1 MRQLLAVDLHIER
14 GLLAVDHV
22 KVHALDSRF
31 VAALVREGHDRF
43 DARLDSDLRLE
54 VSAVAIVV
62 RAAII
67 LIQRELGIYI
77 GGHQDVQR
85 GGLFGHQVM
94 QGVPAHRDDGTAAHK
109 QRNAGNVDRHL
120 NGLAGGVF
128 LAGVEVVE
136 PLVFVFGLGQV
147 DRANGLALLDNVGHQ
162 QRIAEHEIDTLIV
175 GCGVILEHREGG
187 LPDGQA
193 VLMRALHQRVE
204 RRAELVAEVDG
215 LLDVL
220 LFVAVHPRLGNGVV
234 GVGRMDGEARLEDA
248 VLHPAHKQLTL
259 RRGAEETADVAA
271 VVGNAAERHA
281 QDRSNVVFQGI
292 PAGQVVTGPDLCIP
306 LDTGVTGT
314 ADREGTAVGVIF
326 LDGLV
331 GQLAHQV
338 AHDRLH
344 RADRAALTLKID
356 LGVLINKGIILAVV
370 VPDGAAAVLEQ
381 RVLDVLLPVQAG
393 GFLRVVYKE
402 AGAAPPCADSQTVEA
417 RVVIGGGQE
426 HALLLHLVQQR
437 VNQQH
442 AGLDVGRDDNAAL
455 FHLGEPVCRVLEA
468 LVVPC
473 EGAALDALGRLDCA
487 ITAGKLEPV
496 CGDALLAGGVDEIQ
510 HRVIAVLGQF
520 GVIHRAAKVAEC
532 SLRQHDAL
540 AGQVGVALD
549 DLADG
554 RACDQEQINI
564 ARIGAVGRVA
574 MPVVALLAPHV
585 EITLGRVV
593 VEVTDRLFCAAV
605 QPDIKRNVLVER
617 VGLLGVVAHRIAGGH
632 IHVFLSLVD
641 LAGLLT
647 EAVEAVIG
655 LDLAGMDAAAVAVLA
670 VGKVRNVGV
679 QQAAVLVVDH
689 DAEGRFLDDDL
700 QALAL
705 DHSLL
710 FAIGQNGGS
719 RLYALAAA
727 LHQGIGAGLPCGHR
741 QAVGGLVPVA
751 VKAGADA
758 QDVIG
763 QKPDAQLHSVGCNG
777 IVTAAVLDSTA
788 GVAHFHRFS
797 PFFFCVGQVEKA
809 FVSA

>member
-1 MRQLLAVDLHIER
+1 
-14 GLLAVDHV
+14 
-22 KVHALDSRF
+22 
-31 VAALVREGHDRF
+31 
-43 DARLDSDLRLE
+43 
-54 VSAVAIVV
+54 
-62 RAAII
+62 
-67 LIQRELGIYI
+67 
-77 GGHQDVQR
+77 
-85 GGLFGHQVM
+85 M
-94 QGVPAHRDDGTAAHK
+94 QGVAAHRDDGTAAHK
-109 QRNAGNVDRHL
+109 QRDAGNIDRHL

-136 PLVFVFGLGQV
+136 PLALVFGLGQV
-147 DRANGLALLDNVGHQ
+147 NRADGLALLDNIGHQ

-281 QDRSNVVFQGI
+281 QDRGNVVFQGI
-292 PAGQVVTGPDLCIP
+292 PAGQVVAGPDLCIP
-306 LDTGVTGT
+306 LDAGVTGT

-338 AHDRLH
+338 AHNRLH
-344 RADRAALTLKID
+344 RADCAALTFKID

-393 GFLRVVYKE
+393 GFLRVVHKE
-402 AGAAPPCADSQTVEA
+402 AGAAPPCADSQAVEA
-417 RVVIGGGQE
+417 RVVIRGRQE

-437 VNQQH
+437 MDEQH
-442 AGLDVGRDDNAAL
+442 TGLDVGRDDDAAL

-473 EGAALDALGRLDCA
+473 KGAALDALGRFYSA
-487 ITAGKLEPV
+487 VAAGKLEPV

-520 GVIHRAAKVAEC
+520 GVIHRTAEVAEC

-574 MPVVALLAPHV
+574 MPVVALFAPHV
-585 EITLGRVV
+585 EITLGRIV
-593 VEVTDRLFCAAV
+593 VEVADRLFCAAV

-632 IHVFLSLVD
+632 IHVFLGLVD

-689 DAEGRFLDDDL
+689 DAEGCLLDHDL
-700 QALAL
+700 QAPAL
-705 DHSLL
+705 NHSLF
-710 FAIGQNGGS
+710 FAIGQNGGG

-763 QKPDAQLHSVGCNG
+763 QKPDAQLHSVGSNG
-777 IVTAAVLDSTA
+777 IVAAAVFDSAT

>member
-1 MRQLLAVDLHIER
+1 MRQLFAVHLHIER
-14 GLLAVDHV
+14 GLLAVDHIE
-22 KVHALDSRF
+22 VHALDGGL
-31 VAALVREGHDRF
+31 VAALIREGHDGL
-43 DARLDSDLRLE
+43 DACLDGDLRLE
-54 VSAVAIVV
+54 IRALAVIVRV
-62 RAAII
+62 AVI
-67 LIQRELGIYI
+67 LVQRELGIHI

-85 GGLFGHQVM
+85 GGLFGHQVV
-94 QGVPAHRDDGTAAHK
+94 QLVAAHRENGTAAHK
-109 QRNAGNVDRHL
+109 QRDAGNINRHL
-120 NGLAGGVF
+120 NRLAGGVF

-136 PLVFVFGLGQV
+136 PLVFVLGHGQV
-147 DRANGLALLDNVGHQ
+147 DRADGLALFNDVRNQ
-162 QRIAEHEIDTLIV
+162 QRITEHEVHALIV
-175 GCGVILEHREGG
+175 GGRVVLENAERR

-193 VLMRALHQRVE
+193 VFMRALHQGIQ
-204 RRAELVAEVDG
+204 RRAELIAEVNRV
-215 LLDVL
+215 LDVL
-220 LFVAVHPRLGNGVV
+220 LFVAVHPRLGDGVV
-234 GVGRMDGEARLEDA
+234 GVRGVDGEARLEDA

-292 PAGQVVTGPDLCIP
+292 PAGQVVAGPDLCIP
-306 LDTGVTGT
+306 LDAGVTGT
-314 ADREGTAVGVIF
+314 ADREGTAVGVVF

-344 RADRAALTLKID
+344 RADRAALALKID

-370 VPDGAAAVLEQ
+370 VPDRAAAVLEQ
-381 RVLDVLLPVQAG
+381 RILDVLLPVQTG
-393 GFLRVVYKE
+393 GFLRVVHKQ
-402 AGAAPPCADSQTVEA
+402 AGAAPPGTDSQTVKTCI
-417 RVVIGGGQE
+417 VVGGGQE

-437 VNQQH
+437 MDEQH
-442 AGLDVGRDDNAAL
+442 TGLDVGRDDDAAL

-520 GVIHRAAKVAEC
+520 GVIHRTAEVAER

-549 DLADG
+549 DFADG

-632 IHVFLSLVD
+632 IHVFLGLVD

-689 DAEGRFLDDDL
+689 DAEGFLLDHDL

-719 RLYALAAA
+719 RLYALATA
-727 LHQGIGAGLPCGHR
+727 LHQGISAGLPCGHR